1 MGKIFKPLVIIL
13 LIIGLILL
21 IIMYTVPSTK
31 EKKVQ
36 EQNFI
41 MNHGNKD
48 WHWIQDWEEY
58 NKDHKNFEMYSSN
71 MEIAHVTEKVI
82 HDDGKFELNANS
94 IGETF
99 LTLVGSTKNSNLE
112 KKWTFKAIVNE
123 SEEPEKT
130 NIELS
135 DNKAIIEVGQTNSSL
150 KIENY
155 LALNN
160 VYVESTDKNIATV
173 FNDNETI
180 HITAIEEGETKIIV
194 NADNVVNPM
203 EISVTVNKQLL
214 DIDLSDNKVSLE
226 AEETNSSIEIKN
238 YQSLNNVSVQ
248 SKNTSVAEVI
258 IENETI
264 KITGVSE
271 GETKIIV
278 NADNAKE
285 AMEIS
290 VTVNKQLLDID
301 LSNNKV
307 SLEAEETNSSIK
319 IKNYQGLNNVSV
331 QSKNTSVAEVLI
343 ENETIKIIGISE
355 GETKIIVNAD
365 NAKEA
370 MEISVT
376 VNKQL
381 LDIDLSNNKVSLEA
395 EETNSSIKI
404 KNYQSLNNVSV
415 QSKNTSVAEVLIE
428 NETIKIIGISEGET
442 KIIVNADNAKNA
454 VEINVIVNKKLFDID
469 LSNNKVSVEAQET
482 DSSIIIKN
490 YQSLNNVSVK
500 ANNEKIINVIIENE
514 TIKITGLVEGET
526 KIIVNADNAIM
537 PIEINV
543 IVTKKLFNIELSN
556 NTTSMEVDDSDL
568 ITIENYSD
576 LNNVNAEANNSN
588 IVLLIIEKN
597 IIKVTGVSEGET
609 KIIVNADNAIMPIEI
624 NVIVTKKLFNI
635 ELSNNDTT
643 LESGETNSSIKI
655 KNFESLNNV
664 SVQSKDLKT
673 AEVIIENETIKI
685 TGVSEGETKII
696 VNADNAKAS
705 VEINVIVTKKLI
717 DIELDNTNISIEAEN
732 EVLIK
737 IENFESLINV
747 TVTSNNPNIIR
758 VTHENNNILI
768 DGLAEGEA
776 KIIVNAD
783 NAKNPIE
790 VNINITKKLIDI
802 KVNKTK
808 VKIRV
813 GSAMTKVKI
822 LNYDDLEN
830 PTVEDSSSGLITV
843 TVKGDTISIK
853 ALLIGD
859 AIIKV
864 NADNAR
870 EVVKIEVKARLI

>member
-21 IIMYTVPSTK
+21 IIMYTMPTTK

-112 KKWTFKAIVNE
+112 KKWTFKAIVNQ

-135 DNKAIIEVGQTNSSL
+135 DSKAVVEVGQTNSSL

-194 NADNVVNPM
+194 NADNVVSPM
-203 EISVTVNKQLL
+203 EISVTVNKQLF
-214 DIDLSDNKVSLE
+214 DIDLSDNKVSVE
-226 AEETNSSIEIKN
+226 AEETNSSIKIKN
-238 YQSLNNVSVQ
+238 YQSLNNVKVQ
-248 SKNTSVAEVI
+248 SKNISVAKVVN
-258 IENETI
+258 ENETI

-278 NADNAKE
+278 DADNAKQ
-285 AMEIS
+285 AMEVD

-307 SLEAEETNSSIK
+307 SLEAE
-319 IKNYQGLNNVSV
+319 
-331 QSKNTSVAEVLI
+331 
-343 ENETIKIIGISE
+343 
-355 GETKIIVNAD
+355 
-365 NAKEA
+365 
-370 MEISVT
+370 
-376 VNKQL
+376 
-381 LDIDLSNNKVSLEA
+381 DI
-395 EETNSSIKI
+395 NSSIKI
-404 KNYQSLNNVSV
+404 KNYQSLNNVNI
-415 QSKNTSVAEVLIE
+415 QSKNISVAEVVNE
-428 NETIKIIGISEGET
+428 NETIKITGVSEGETKIIVDADNAKSAVEINVTVNKQLLDIDLSDNKVSVEAEDINSSIKIKNYQSLNNVNIQSKNISVAEVVNENETIKITGVSEGETKIIIDADNAKSAVEINVTVNKQLLDIDLSDNKVSVEAQQTDSSIIIKNYQSLNNISVKANNEKIINAIIENEFIKITGLTEGET
-442 KIIVNADNAKNA
+442 KIIVNADNAKNE
-454 VEINVIVNKKLFDID
+454 VEINV
-469 LSNNKVSVEAQET
+469 S
-482 DSSIIIKN
+482 
-490 YQSLNNVSVK
+490 
-500 ANNEKIINVIIENE
+500 
-514 TIKITGLVEGET
+514 
-526 KIIVNADNAIM
+526 
-537 PIEINV
+537 
-543 IVTKKLFNIELSN
+543 VTKRLFNIELSN
-556 NTTSMEVDDSDL
+556 NTTSIEVDNSDL
-568 ITIENYSD
+568 ITIKNYND
-576 LNNVNAEANNSN
+576 LQNVKAEVKNSN
-588 IVLLIIEKN
+588 IALLIMEKN
-597 IIKVTGVSEGET
+597 VIKITGVSEGET

-624 NVIVTKKLFNI
+624 NVVVTKKLFNI
-635 ELSNNDTT
+635 ELSNNNTT

-664 SVQSKDLKT
+664 TVQSKNLKT
-673 AEVIIENETIKI
+673 AEVVIENETIKL

-696 VNADNAKAS
+696 VNADNAKNA
-705 VEINVIVTKKLI
+705 VEINVTVTKKLI
-717 DIELDNTNISIEAEN
+717 NIELDNTNISIEAEN
-732 EVLIK
+732 EALIK

-747 TVTSNNPNIIR
+747 TVKSNNPNIIG
-758 VTHENNNILI
+758 VTHENSNIVI
-768 DGLAEGEA
+768 EGLAEGET

-783 NAKNPIE
+783 NARNPIE
-790 VNINITKKLIDI
+790 VNIKITKKLIDI

-813 GSAMTKVKI
+813 GSALTKIKI

-830 PTVEDSSSGLITV
+830 PTVENSSSGLITV

>member
-21 IIMYTVPSTK
+21 IIMYTMPTTK

-112 KKWTFKAIVNE
+112 KKWTFKAIVNQ

-135 DNKAIIEVGQTNSSL
+135 DSKTVVEVGQTNSSL

-194 NADNVVNPM
+194 NADNVVSPM
-203 EISVTVNKQLL
+203 EISVTVNKQLF
-214 DIDLSDNKVSLE
+214 DIDLSDNKVSVE
-226 AEETNSSIEIKN
+226 AEETNSSIKIKN
-238 YQSLNNVSVQ
+238 YQSLNNVNVQ
-248 SKNTSVAEVI
+248 SKNISVAKVVN
-258 IENETI
+258 ENETI

-278 NADNAKE
+278 DADNSNQAMEVDVTVNKQLSDIDLSNNKVSLEAEDINSSIKIKNYQSLNNVNIQSKNISVAEVVNENETIKITGVSEGETKIIVDADNAKS
-285 AMEIS
+285 AVEIN
-290 VTVNKQLLDID
+290 VTVNKQLLDIN
-301 LSNNKV
+301 LSDNKV

-319 IKNYQGLNNVSV
+319 IKNYQNLNNVNV
-331 QSKNTSVAEVLI
+331 LSKNISVAEVVN
-343 ENETIKIIGISE
+343 ENETIKITGVSE
-355 GETKIIVNAD
+355 GETKIIIDAD
-365 NAKEA
+365 NAKSVV
-370 MEISVT
+370 EINVI
-376 VNKQL
+376 VNKKL
-381 LDIDLSNNKVSLEA
+381 FDIDLSDNKVSVEA
-395 EETNSSIKI
+395 QQTDSSIII
-404 KNYQSLNNVSV
+404 KNYQSLNNISL
-415 QSKNTSVAEVLIE
+415 KANNEKIINAIIE
-428 NETIKIIGISEGET
+428 NEITKITGLTEGET

-454 VEINVIVNKKLFDID
+454 VEINV
-469 LSNNKVSVEAQET
+469 S
-482 DSSIIIKN
+482 
-490 YQSLNNVSVK
+490 
-500 ANNEKIINVIIENE
+500 
-514 TIKITGLVEGET
+514 
-526 KIIVNADNAIM
+526 
-537 PIEINV
+537 
-543 IVTKKLFNIELSN
+543 VTKRLFNIELSN
-556 NTTSMEVDDSDL
+556 NTSSIEVDNSDL
-568 ITIENYSD
+568 ITIKNYSD
-576 LNNVNAEANNSN
+576 LQNVKAEVKNSN
-588 IVLLIIEKN
+588 IALLIMEKN
-597 IIKVTGVSEGET
+597 IIKITGVSEGET

-624 NVIVTKKLFNI
+624 NVVVTKKLFNI
-635 ELSNNDTT
+635 ELSNNNTT

-655 KNFESLNNV
+655 KNFESLNDV
-664 SVQSKDLKT
+664 TVQSKDLKT
-673 AEVIIENETIKI
+673 AEVVIENETIKV

-696 VNADNAKAS
+696 VNADNAKNAL
-705 VEINVIVTKKLI
+705 EINVTVTKKLI
-717 DIELDNTNISIEAEN
+717 NIELDNTNISIEAEN

-747 TVTSNNPNIIR
+747 TVTSNNPNIIG
-758 VTHENNNILI
+758 VTHENSNIVI
-768 DGLAEGEA
+768 EGLAEGET

-783 NAKNPIE
+783 NARNPIE
-790 VNINITKKLIDI
+790 VNIKITKKLIDI

-813 GSAMTKVKI
+813 GSALTKIKI

-830 PTVEDSSSGLITV
+830 PTVENSSSGLITV